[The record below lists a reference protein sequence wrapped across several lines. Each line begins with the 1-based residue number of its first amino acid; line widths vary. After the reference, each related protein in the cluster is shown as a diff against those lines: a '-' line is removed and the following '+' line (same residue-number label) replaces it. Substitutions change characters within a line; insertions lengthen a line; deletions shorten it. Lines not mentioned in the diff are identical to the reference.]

1 MLFRGDDVKGILAGD
16 ITLAYRRW
24 KRPSV
29 KAGGTLRVPGGVLA
43 IETVEI
49 IEASDVSDKDAR
61 RAGRESRDSLLAELA
76 KYPDGQLYR
85 IRFRLAGGDDRVA
98 LREQAELS
106 ESELDAVLR
115 SLARLDRHG
124 GEAGAWTRKVLGAI
138 ARSPGER
145 AADLA
150 ATLGYE
156 KMWFKTHVRKLKT
169 LGLTES
175 LEVGYRISPR
185 GQKVLTAMKD

>member
-1 MLFRGDDVKGILAGD
+1 MLFRGDDIKGIFAGD
-16 ITLAYRRW
+16 ITLAFRRW

-49 IEASDVSDKDAR
+49 IEPSDISDADAR
-61 RAGRESRDSLLAELA
+61 RAGRESRDGLMADLG

-85 IRFRLAGGDDRVA
+85 IRFHLTGGDERVA
-98 LREQAELS
+98 LREQVELS
-106 ESELDAVLR
+106 ETELNAVLQ

-124 GEAGAWTRKVLGAI
+124 GDAGAWTQKVLAAI
-138 ARSPGER
+138 ARSPGKR

-150 ATLGYE
+150 VTLGYE

-185 GQKVLTAMKD
+185 GRKVLTAMKG